1 MHWSDQIATK
11 LKERNLPLEWVDD
24 MKTPSGRIHVGA
36 LMGVVIHGLIHRSLK
51 DLGKDTRYTYVFEN
65 HDPMDDIPSYLE
77 RSEYEKYLGMP
88 LYKIPSPVA
97 GYDNFAAYYA
107 QEFMNTFNAIGFH
120 PEILWTK
127 DLYTSGRM
135 NDGIK
140 TVLNNAQI
148 IRDIYEALYKKEIA
162 KDWYPFQVYCEQCG
176 KVSTTRVFNWDGE
189 MVHYRC
195 PVDATEWTPGCG
207 YEGAISPFSD
217 EDTFAGKM
225 PWKVEWAVKWQAIGV
240 TVEGAGKDHMS
251 RGGSH
256 DLASQVAEK
265 VLKYPVPHPVAYEWM
280 LIGGRKMSSSKG
292 VGSAA
297 ADMLQILPAEL
308 LRFLIV
314 KMNIYQQ
321 TNFDPTD
328 PQIIPKLFDEYQEF
342 GQHYFDGLKDDYAR
356 TFELSQID
364 EVQKPPSI
372 RFTTL
377 AQWVQMPNMQET
389 IEKEGLLNWAPY
401 AKYWLDNF
409 APESDRFTV
418 QESLP
423 ESTESLSALQKE
435 YLQKL
440 APLVEEITTADQ
452 LQVALYDLAK
462 GMNLGGRD
470 AFQAIYTVIL
480 GKPSGP
486 KAAWLLTSLDPQFV
500 KKRLALME

>member
-1 MHWSDQIATK
+1 
-11 LKERNLPLEWVDD
+11 
-24 MKTPSGRIHVGA
+24 
-36 LMGVVIHGLIHRSLK
+36 
-51 DLGKDTRYTYVFEN
+51 
-65 HDPMDDIPSYLE
+65 
-77 RSEYEKYLGMP
+77 
-88 LYKIPSPVA
+88 
-97 GYDNFAAYYA
+97 
-107 QEFMNTFNAIGFH
+107 
-120 PEILWTK
+120 
-127 DLYTSGRM
+127 
-135 NDGIK
+135 
-140 TVLNNAQI
+140 
-148 IRDIYEALYKKEIA
+148 
-162 KDWYPFQVYCEQCG
+162 
-176 KVSTTRVFNWDGE
+176 
-189 MVHYRC
+189 
-195 PVDATEWTPGCG
+195 
-207 YEGAISPFSD
+207 
-217 EDTFAGKM
+217 
-225 PWKVEWAVKWQAIGV
+225 
-240 TVEGAGKDHMS
+240 
-251 RGGSH
+251 
-256 DLASQVAEK
+256 
-265 VLKYPVPHPVAYEWM
+265 
-280 LIGGRKMSSSKG
+280 
-292 VGSAA
+292 
-297 ADMLQILPAEL
+297 MLQILPAEL